1 MFCYN
6 RSQGGDFMPV
16 GVLTNVCAVFIGT
29 FIGGLIKKVLPKHL
43 MEELPKVFGICSVTI
58 GLMSVI
64 QVKTLPMVIM
74 AIILGFV
81 IGELCHLYDHVH
93 DIFAFL
99 LDKLPFRMEGNQE
112 EYMHL
117 YLLVV
122 LMFSMS
128 GMGLFGALTEG
139 MSGDA
144 SVLISKSVLDFF
156 TAVLFGAA
164 LGYAQSLI
172 CVPQLLILL
181 ACFFL
186 AKAILPFVNA
196 TMIADFKA
204 CGGVITMITGL
215 TESCSC
221 TYFSH
226 AFCWLLCYDLGENYV
241 KTSNDTR
248 FRITLSYRNNL
259 FSYTRG
265 SKLPIIKRKISSL
278 S

>member
-6 RSQGGDFMPV
+6 RTEGGDFMPV

-29 FIGGLIKKVLPKHL
+29 FIGGFIKKILPKHL
-43 MEELPKVFGICSVTI
+43 IEELPKVFGICSVTI
-58 GLMSVI
+58 GIISILN
-64 QVKTLPMVIM
+64 VKTLPMVIM

-81 IGELCHLYDHVH
+81 IGELCHLYDYVH
-93 DIFAFL
+93 HIFTYL
-99 LDKLPFRMEGNQE
+99 LDRLPFSIEDNQE

-144 SVLISKSVLDFF
+144 S
-156 TAVLFGAA
+156 A

-186 AKAILPFVNA
+186 AKAILPFINS

-215 TESCSC
+215 TVSKILDVR
-221 TYFSH
+221 
-226 AFCWLLCYDLGENYV
+226 AM
-241 KTSNDTR
+241 
-248 FRITLSYRNNL
+248 NL
-259 FSYTRG
+259 VPALILVMPFVGLYA
-265 SKLPIIKRKISSL
+265 KI
-278 S
+278 

>member
-1 MFCYN
+1 
-6 RSQGGDFMPV
+6 MPV

-99 LDKLPFRMEGNQE
+99 LDKLPFHMEGNQE

-139 MSGDA
+139 MSGDV

-164 LGYAQSLI
+164 
-172 CVPQLLILL
+172 
-181 ACFFL
+181 
-186 AKAILPFVNA
+186 
-196 TMIADFKA
+196 
-204 CGGVITMITGL
+204 
-215 TESCSC
+215 
-221 TYFSH
+221 
-226 AFCWLLCYDLGENYV
+226 
-241 KTSNDTR
+241 
-248 FRITLSYRNNL
+248 FRLRH
-259 FSYTRG
+259 
-265 SKLPIIKRKISSL
+265 KV
-278 S
+278 

>member
-6 RSQGGDFMPV
+6 RTEGGDFMPV

-29 FIGGLIKKVLPKHL
+29 FIGGFIKKILPKHL
-43 MEELPKVFGICSVTI
+43 IEELPKVFGICSVTI
-58 GLMSVI
+58 GITSILN
-64 QVKTLPMVIM
+64 VKTLPMVIM

-99 LDKLPFRMEGNQE
+99 LDKLPFHIEGNQE

-156 TAVLFGAA
+156 TAVL
-164 LGYAQSLI
+164 
-172 CVPQLLILL
+172 LLILL

-186 AKAILPFVNA
+186 AKAILPFVNS

-215 TESCSC
+215 TVSKILDVR
-221 TYFSH
+221 
-226 AFCWLLCYDLGENYV
+226 AM
-241 KTSNDTR
+241 
-248 FRITLSYRNNL
+248 NL
-259 FSYTRG
+259 VPALILVMPFVGLYAM
-265 SKLPIIKRKISSL
+265 I
-278 S
+278 